1 MYNIIIINQY
11 IGLKWLKNFIKGRIV
26 RENWSSI
33 FLSNFTYLTTELQIT
48 KDPFPKNQRVNTKKQ
63 IDYNNY

>member
-11 IGLKWLKNFIKGRIV
+11 IGLKWLRNFTKGRIV
-26 RENWSSI
+26 RENPSSI

-48 KDPFPKNQRVNTKKQ
+48 MAPSPKNGGL
-63 IDYNNY
+63 IP

>member
-26 RENWSSI
+26 REIPSSI

-48 KDPFPKNQRVNTKKQ
+48 KAPSPKNGGL
-63 IDYNNY
+63 IP